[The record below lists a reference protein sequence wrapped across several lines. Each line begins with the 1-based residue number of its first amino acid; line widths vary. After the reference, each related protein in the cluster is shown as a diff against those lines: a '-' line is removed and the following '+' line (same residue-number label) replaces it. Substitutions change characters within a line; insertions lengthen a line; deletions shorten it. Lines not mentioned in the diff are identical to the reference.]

1 MDERIVVFVNDKP
14 VELYRG
20 MHVEHALIACG
31 GGLHEAARHGEIM
44 VEDENGFRVGLQGSL
59 RSGAR
64 IYTRHREERRTKQGG
79 EKKP

>member
-20 MHVEHALIACG
+20 MHVEHALIAYG
-31 GGLHEAARHGEIM
+31 GGLHKAVRRGEIM

-64 IYTRHREERRTKQGG
+64 IYTRQQDERPAGQGG